1 MRETMRKLKGLL
13 FGLCVLF
20 AMLLVGRAQVS
31 AATMTMTI
39 ERFSTGGGFI
49 MEPTVVEFTPGETYA
64 QLLTRVLNDNG
75 YTYSVTNTQYG
86 FYLQGINN
94 VDVGISNMP
103 ACVDAILKD
112 RYIAII
118 GNSSH
123 PGGLYERS
131 YTSGSGW
138 MYSVNDRFP
147 SVGMDYESPKQGDVA
162 RFMFTLYMG
171 ADLTGVLRN
180 SSTNEV
186 EKTYYISADKTELI
200 RLMGTINQE
209 HTKYAAMNG
218 FSDAWAEAVAV
229 MVQMDAKANDVR
241 QAISYLQDVISGNVP
256 TVTPKPEPT
265 VIPEP
270 TSVPVIVKPSA
281 ITLNQTAIEMA
292 VGDTAQQL
300 TYTIFPSG
308 VQSTIIWSSG
318 NVKVAKVDAKGK
330 VTPVS
335 AGETDIKVTTD
346 NGKTASCHVK
356 VTESLKSSFVSGMPK
371 VTAKAVSATS
381 VTVQWKAYE
390 NAEKYLVYR
399 RESGKGFF
407 TKLADVT
414 GLSYTD
420 TTAKANTS
428 YYYTVKAASK
438 KWGSEVYSQ
447 YDTNVLVQTP
457 EENATPK
464 KPAKPSLTVKA
475 GRKQAVLTWKKVSLA
490 SGYQVYRASSKNGKY
505 SLVTTI
511 KKGSTVSCTNKKLT
525 TGKTY
530 YYKVRAYRT
539 VGGKKVYGAYSSVKA
554 VKIK

>member
-39 ERFSTGGGFI
+39 ERFSIGGRFI

-64 QLLTRVLNDNG
+64 KLLTRVLNDNG
-75 YTYSVTNTQYG
+75 YTYSATDTQYG
-86 FYLQGINN
+86 FYLQGIDN

-103 ACVDAILKD
+103 ACVNNILKD

-123 PGGLYERS
+123 LGGLYERS

-147 SVGMDYESPKQGDVA
+147 SVGMDYQSPKQGDVA

-200 RLMGTINQE
+200 RLMGTINQD

-229 MVQMDAKANDVR
+229 MVQMDAKANDVK
-241 QAISYLQDVISGNVP
+241 QAISYLQDVIFDNVP
-256 TVTPKPEPT
+256 IVTPEPEPT

-270 TSVPVIVKPSA
+270 TSVPVPVKPSA
-281 ITLNQTAIEMA
+281 ITLNRAALEMS

-300 TYTIFPSG
+300 TYTISPSG
-308 VQSTIIWSSG
+308 AQGTVIWSSG

-346 NGKTASCHVK
+346 NGKMASCHVK
-356 VTESLKSSFVSGMPK
+356 VTESLKSSFVSGIPK

-381 VTVQWKAYE
+381 VKVQWNAYE

-399 RESGKGFF
+399 REAGKGSF
-407 TKLADVT
+407 TRLTTVT

-420 TTAKANTS
+420 AAVKANTS
-428 YYYTVKAASK
+428 YYYTVKAASE

-447 YDTNVLVQTP
+447 YDKNVLVQTP
-457 EENATPK
+457 TPK

-475 GRKQAVLTWKKVSLA
+475 GKKQAVLAWKKVSLA

-511 KKGSTVSCTNKKLT
+511 KKGNTVFYTNKKLK

-539 VGGKKVYGAYSSVKA
+539 VSGKKVYGAYSSVKA